1 MPSFDVVCEI
11 NTHELQNTVDQTQ
24 REIKTRYDFKGSNAS
39 ITLADGALELLA
51 EDVNRLHAIVEIL
64 RGKMVRRGLDA
75 KSLDYGEPER
85 TAGDQQK
92 QRIEVKQGVDQVLA
106 KSIVKHIKQEKL
118 KVQAAI
124 QGDQIRIT
132 GKKRDDLQAAIT
144 LVKGMDADRPLQY
157 INFRD

>member
-11 NTHELQNTVDQTQ
+11 NTHELQNAVDQTQ

-39 ITLADGALELLA
+39 ITLADSALELLA

-85 TAGDQQK
+85 AAGDQQK

-106 KSIVKHIKQEKL
+106 KSIVKQIKQEKL
-118 KVQAAI
+118 KVQVAI

-144 LVKGMDADRPLQY
+144 FIKGMDADRPLQY